1 MTFVGLLEADLQGAI
16 DYKTGGI
23 GPLFQEART
32 EEPLTLD
39 EFFSRAVGALR
50 KAGLRNAVSLFVDDE
65 EVYSDPNA
73 GGEDNLDAVL
83 RNAKDAD
90 IGEGISFYLML
101 THEDKDLSHL
111 VTVEATVDHP
121 ADEAA
126 MSVLDMARFLDG
138 SEPEA
143 SGPED
148 EEDPEHDNEDD
159 KSDAVDDGLPD
170 ITFDERDGEA
180 MVEAF
185 LQKLLGEL
193 QKELALDDPE
203 IDTWTDWDGEYDP
216 DLRYSSALPGTG
228 LG

>member
-1 MTFVGLLEADLQGAI
+1 MTFVGLLEADLQGAVE
-16 DYKTGGI
+16 YKTGGI

-32 EEPLTLD
+32 EEPLALD
-39 EFFSRAVGALR
+39 EFLSRTMAALR
-50 KAGLRNAVSLFVDDE
+50 KVGLRNAVSLFVDE
-65 EVYSDPNA
+65 QEVFSDPDA
-73 GGEDNLDAVL
+73 GGQDNLDAVL

-90 IGEGISFYLML
+90 VGEGTSFYLML

-111 VTVEATVDHP
+111 ITVEGTVDHP

-138 SEPEA
+138 REPEA
-143 SGPED
+143 KEDAGLD
-148 EEDPEHDNEDD
+148 EEEDGDD
-159 KSDAVDDGLPD
+159 KSRADDGLPD

-193 QKELALDDPE
+193 QKELALDDPD